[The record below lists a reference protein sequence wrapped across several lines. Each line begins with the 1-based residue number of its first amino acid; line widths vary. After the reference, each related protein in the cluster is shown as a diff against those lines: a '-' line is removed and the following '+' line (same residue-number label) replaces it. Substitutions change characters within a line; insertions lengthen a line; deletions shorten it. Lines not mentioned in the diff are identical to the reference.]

1 MVPQVSV
8 IIADGKRLEI
18 SPLQSASS
26 DQVSAPV
33 SVTRLQIWQR
43 KINGRCDVEQP
54 PSRQP
59 ARPATTFGGKYQ
71 ICCTLDQSSART
83 REWYLKQPLGAGEQ
97 TAGDSLFNRA
107 FQKGFSK
114 GFVTVIRFS
123 NEMHDYASL
132 LYSLVLHVCYPLNP
146 S

>member
-1 MVPQVSV
+1 MMYST
-8 IIADGKRLEI
+8 GM
-18 SPLQSASS
+18 
-26 DQVSAPV
+26 
-33 SVTRLQIWQR
+33 R

-132 LYSLVLHVCYPLNP
+132 LYSLVFLVPKFNKITLPMASKYLLVPKFNKFWKTNI
-146 S
+146 SNSNFKIR